1 MSQFLKLLITL
12 YFVNC
17 TIIQAETIYSP
28 DNKLKFS
35 ILIQNNQLLYTLE
48 KDHQLIIKPSTLE
61 CSVND
66 LKYGVDAIALKEI
79 AKRTENT
86 SYTIRGGHCIA
97 HKNFLGKTFQINNS
111 AGDSYSIEVNVYND
125 GVAFRY
131 QLRAKEESV
140 IDDFTTFTLPD
151 KTLVWSQNN
160 IKYYEGSYR
169 QQSVD
174 SLKPGQLMGPPVT
187 IQYPFKNTY
196 VSITEANVDDF
207 SGMAL
212 EVLPEKTLKVR
223 ISDSTSKAGLF
234 YTPWRV
240 IMVGDLNTLVNN
252 DLISNLSPKPDSAL
266 FPKGVNTEWIKPG
279 RCVWSWL
286 ANNRSITLSNM
297 KKFTDYA
304 SELGFEYNLVDE
316 GWSTWKDSTKD
327 SWDLMKELVDYS
339 AKKNVKIWLWKAYPD
354 RKGIDG
360 IYLPEKR
367 SAFFKK
373 CREIG
378 IAGVKIDFLNSES
391 QEIINFYQ
399 NALRES
405 AENKLMI
412 NFHGS
417 NKPTGLNFTFPN
429 EMTREG
435 VRGLEN
441 RAPWAEQN
449 TILPFTRYLAGPADF
464 TPLTFTVKRIGET
477 TWTHQ
482 IATAIIYTSPLLC
495 YGVSPDD
502 LLKNPAKEFI
512 CSIPSTWDETIV
524 LPQSELNKTVIFARR
539 KGETWFLAALT
550 NNENPAMTIDL
561 SFLKKGKYQCDMIKD
576 SKDIQQNCQLSNTDV
591 SSKNKLEISMNKAG
605 GFVARFVLKTN

>member
-1 MSQFLKLLITL
+1 MRPYLKLLT
-12 YFVNC
+12 
-17 TIIQAETIYSP
+17 TIFLVSSTFLQAETIYSP

-48 KDHQLIIKPSTLE
+48 KNHQLIIHPSILE
-61 CSVND
+61 CTVND
-66 LKYGVDAIALKEI
+66 LKYGVDAITLKEI

-86 SYTIRGGHCIA
+86 FYTISGGHSNA
-97 HKNFLGKTFQINNS
+97 HKNLIGKTFQITNS
-111 AGDSYSIEVNVYND
+111 AGDSFNVEVNVFND

-131 QLRAKEESV
+131 QIKAEEESV
-140 IDDFTTFTLPD
+140 IDDCTTFTLPD
-151 KTLVWSQNN
+151 KTIIWSQNN
-160 IKYYEGSYR
+160 ITYYEGSYH

-174 SLKPGQLMGPPVT
+174 SLKLGQLMGPPVT
-187 IQYPFKNTY
+187 IQYPYKNTY
-196 VSITEANVDDF
+196 VSITEANVHDF

-212 EVLPEKTLKVR
+212 EVIAEKTLKVR
-223 ISDSTSKAGLF
+223 LADITSKAGNF
-234 YTPWRV
+234 NTPWRI

-252 DLISNLSPKPDSAL
+252 DFSSNLSPKPDSVL
-266 FPKGVNTEWIKPG
+266 FPNGVHTEWIKPG

-286 ANNRSITLSNM
+286 ANNRSITLANM

-316 GWSTWKDSTKD
+316 GWSDWKEDTKD

-339 AKKNVKIWLWKAYPD
+339 ATKNVKIWLWKAYPD

-367 SAFFKK
+367 TAFFKK
-373 CREIG
+373 CSEIG
-378 IAGVKIDFLNSES
+378 IAGVKIDFLNGES
-391 QEIINFYQ
+391 QEICNFYP
-399 NALRES
+399 NALRE
-405 AENKLMI
+405 AAKYHLMI
-412 NFHGS
+412 DFHGA
-417 NKPTGLNFTFPN
+417 NKPTGLNFTYPN

-441 RAPWAEQN
+441 KAPWAEQN
-449 TILPFTRYLAGPADF
+449 TILPFTRYLAGPGDF
-464 TPLTFTVKRIGET
+464 TPLTFNTKRIGET

-502 LLKNPAKEFI
+502 LLNNPAKDFI

-539 KGETWFLAALT
+539 KGNTWFLAALT
-550 NNENPAMTIDL
+550 KNENPVMTIDL
-561 SFLKKGKYQCDMIKD
+561 SFLQKGNYQCEMIKD
-576 SKDIQQNCQLSNTDV
+576 VKAIQLNCQRSNTEV
-591 SSKNKLEISMNKAG
+591 SSKNKLKISMNKAG
-605 GFVARFVLKTN
+605 GFVARFRLNTI

>member
-1 MSQFLKLLITL
+1 MF
-12 YFVNC
+12 FVNS
-17 TIIQAETIYSP
+17 TILQAKTIYSP
-28 DNKLKFS
+28 DNKLKFN
-35 ILIQNNQLLYTLE
+35 IYIQNNQLIYTLE
-48 KDHQLIIKPSTLE
+48 KSQQLIIKPSTLE

-66 LKYGVDAIALKEI
+66 LKYGVDAIELKEI

-86 SYTIRGGHCIA
+86 FYTIRGGHSIA
-97 HKNFLGKTFQINNS
+97 HKHFLGKTFQIKNS
-111 AGDSYSIEVNVYND
+111 AGDSFTIEVNVFND

-131 QLRAKEESV
+131 QIKAEEESR

-151 KTLVWSQNN
+151 KTIVWSQNN
-160 IKYYEGSYR
+160 TKYYEGSYH

-174 SLKPGQLMGPPVT
+174 SLKLGQLMGPPVT

-196 VSITEANVDDF
+196 VSITEANVNDF

-223 ISDSTSKAGLF
+223 LSDITTKAGIF
-234 YTPWRV
+234 KTPWR
-240 IMVGDLNTLVNN
+240 IILVGDLNTLVNN

-266 FPKGVNTEWIKPG
+266 FPNGVNTEWIKPG

-316 GWSTWKDSTKD
+316 GWSDWKDGNKD
-327 SWDLMKELVDYS
+327 SWDLMKELVEYS

-373 CREIG
+373 CHEIG
-378 IAGVKIDFLNSES
+378 ISGVKIDFLNSES
-391 QEIINFYQ
+391 QEICNFYH
-399 NALRES
+399 NALREA
-405 AENKLMI
+405 AEYNLMI

-441 RAPWAEQN
+441 KAPWAEQN
-449 TILPFTRYLAGPADF
+449 TILPFTRYLAGPGDF
-464 TPLTFTVKRIGET
+464 TPLTFNIKRIGET

-502 LLKNPAKEFI
+502 LLNNPAKEFI

-524 LPQSELNKTVIFARR
+524 LPQSEINKTVIFARR
-539 KGETWFLAALT
+539 KGKTWFIAALT
-550 NNENPAMTIDL
+550 NNENPAMNIDL
-561 SFLKKGKYQCDMIKD
+561 SFLKKGKYQCEMIKD
-576 SKDIQQNCQLSNTDV
+576 IKDIQQNCQLSNTDV
-591 SSKNKLEISMNKAG
+591 SSKNKLKISMNKAG
-605 GFVARFVLKTN
+605 GFVARFMLKTI